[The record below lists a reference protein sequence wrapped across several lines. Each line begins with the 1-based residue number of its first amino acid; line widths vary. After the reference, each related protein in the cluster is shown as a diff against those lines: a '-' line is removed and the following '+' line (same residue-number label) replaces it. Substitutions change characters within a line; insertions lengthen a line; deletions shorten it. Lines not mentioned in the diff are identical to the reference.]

1 MIFYLVLPFFALVLL
16 VLQTTI
22 LNLFFLGKMGLEVS
36 LIVVVYAGFY
46 LGALRGGILAFI
58 LGFFLDCISG
68 SITGVFTFFYVFV
81 FFLSRLVSYRVY
93 AEGVFFIMGFTFVC
107 ALLEGSFII
116 LLYRM
121 IHGVDIFANVFK
133 LFLPQA
139 LVTAVLSPAIFT
151 MLSYLE
157 GKVNGGESN

>member
-22 LNLFFLGKMGLEVS
+22 FNLFFLGKMGLEVS
-36 LIVVVYAGFY
+36 LIVVVYASFY
-46 LGALRGGILAFI
+46 LSTVRGGILAFI

-68 SITGVFTFFYVFV
+68 SITGVFTFFYVAI
-81 FFLSRLVSYRVY
+81 FFASRMISYRVY
-93 AEGVFFIMGFTFVC
+93 AEGVLFIMSFTFVC
-107 ALLEGSFII
+107 ALLEGVFVVMLYKAIYGIEAFTSI
-116 LLYRM
+116 L
-121 IHGVDIFANVFK
+121 NVY
-133 LFLPQA
+133 LPQA